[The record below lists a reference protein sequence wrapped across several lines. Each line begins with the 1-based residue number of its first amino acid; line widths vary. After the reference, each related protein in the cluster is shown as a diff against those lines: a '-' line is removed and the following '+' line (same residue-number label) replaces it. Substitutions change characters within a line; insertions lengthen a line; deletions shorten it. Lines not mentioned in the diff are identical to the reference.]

1 MPCLKQRKT
10 IMGKNSAL
18 TIGIR
23 VRSLLCNIPNTRD
36 SGRNPLNQ
44 NFRAEV
50 RKFLGVKWI
59 ATGPKRSHSI
69 PLAKRVSH

>member
-18 TIGIR
+18 TWNQG
-23 VRSLLCNIPNTRD
+23 RSLLCNIPNTRD

-59 ATGPKRSHSI
+59 ATGPKRSRSI